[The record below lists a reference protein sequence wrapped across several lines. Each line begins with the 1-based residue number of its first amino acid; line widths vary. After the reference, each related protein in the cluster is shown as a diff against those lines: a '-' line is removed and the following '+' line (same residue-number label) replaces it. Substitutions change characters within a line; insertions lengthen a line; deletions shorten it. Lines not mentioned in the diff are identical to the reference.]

1 MESGF
6 KVGLIVA
13 TLIVLLC
20 CGLGTMMLT
29 QVTGQIDARAN
40 QARRDGNR
48 FVTEVLKD
56 FDAKRLVSLS
66 TKEYAEAFD
75 VKEFQ
80 ETLNGNRKALGNYVS
95 GEGRATIRHVSA
107 NDRNSVV
114 VAEYVQSA
122 KFERGR
128 ARVRMNLEYRDK
140 AWRISLFAIEPD
152 DGKSTS
158 ERSSP

>member
-13 TLIVLLC
+13 TVIALLC

-29 QVTGQIDARAN
+29 QVTGQIDVRAN

-48 FVTEVLKD
+48 FVSDVLKD
-56 FDAKRLVSLS
+56 FDAKRLVALS

-95 GEGRATIRHVSA
+95 GEGQATIRQVDGEA
-107 NDRNSVV
+107 GRSVV

-158 ERSSP
+158 EKAQP